1 MVAHKS
7 SRDVLSQLHEQHAQ
21 DKKNDRMETGSF
33 PVVRKKPK
41 RPVKDGSARMRLMT
55 SVLILIMC
63 ALLGYGYMIQIN
75 NADATYE
82 TLSEDE
88 LTRLISDDR
97 HTGAEPGA
105 AQVGADQSA
114 GIAQGRGEQDAGGG
128 AHRQT
133 ERGDQRHP
141 RRSFA
146 RDGQG
151 RVDQHLPRV
160 EDEDRR
166 GDDVQTHR
174 GTAQRRREV
183 MAINSV
189 RVVTKTYVSDT
200 DDGLECD
207 GVALSARIGS
217 WPSAIPRTSERRQ
230 YRGWRGFES
239 EGEVRRDGER
249 DVLGF
254 DYHQPNSQ
262 VNRQYVCKGCRIAF
276 MTDPIPS
283 AGETTIIGLPAI
295 QIPITTTGD
304 RPLTQED
311 IETIARLAPG
321 TALLISTRGAV
332 SGSRYLLDEDEVTV
346 GRDSRADIL
355 LDDSTV
361 SRSHAVFRRVG
372 DTFAVYDS
380 GSLNG
385 TYVNR
390 QRVDHQQ
397 LRNGDE
403 IMIGKFRLVFFTKSA
418 VIA

>member
-1 MVAHKS
+1 MEKS
-7 SRDVLSQLHEQHAQ
+7 SNRRFGVRTVAAIVAGLMVGGMCTAMTASAADDSAAGYSATAPVNLTRPATVPSMDGWTDGTGAWTLGEGTRVVSSDALAARAQSLASELTKFTDVDIKAA
-21 DKKNDRMETGSF
+21 TGSATGKDISLTLDASKKAELGDEGF
-33 PVVRKKPK
+33 KLNIGSKGLEVIGATDIGVFYGTRSVSQMLRQGQLTLPAGTVATKPK
-41 RPVKDGSARMRLMT
+41 YK
-55 SVLILIMC
+55 
-63 ALLGYGYMIQIN
+63 
-75 NADATYE
+75 
-82 TLSEDE
+82 
-88 LTRLISDDR
+88 
-97 HTGAEPGA
+97 
-105 AQVGADQSA
+105 
-114 GIAQGRGEQDAGGG
+114 
-128 AHRQT
+128 
-133 ERGDQRHP
+133 ERGATLCACQ
-141 RRSFA
+141 
-146 RDGQG
+146 
-151 RVDQHLPRV
+151 
-160 EDEDRR
+160 
-166 GDDVQTHR
+166 
-174 GTAQRRREV
+174 
-183 MAINSV
+183 I
-189 RVVTKTYVSDT
+189 
-200 DDGLECD
+200 
-207 GVALSARIGS
+207 
-217 WPSAIPRTSERRQ
+217 
-230 YRGWRGFES
+230 
-239 EGEVRRDGER
+239 
-249 DVLGF
+249 
-254 DYHQPNSQ
+254 
-262 VNRQYVCKGCRIAF
+262 
-276 MTDPIPS
+276 DPIPS

-372 DTFAVYDS
+372 DTFVVYDS

>member
-88 LTRLISDDR
+88 LTRLISE
-97 HTGAEPGA
+97 TGTQVQNLEQRKSELTNQLESLKAAANKTQEAERIAKQNEETNGILAGRLPATGKGVSISISQGSKTKIDAATMYKLIEELRNAGA
-105 AQVGADQSA
+105 
-114 GIAQGRGEQDAGGG
+114 
-128 AHRQT
+128 
-133 ERGDQRHP
+133 
-141 RRSFA
+141 
-146 RDGQG
+146 
-151 RVDQHLPRV
+151 
-160 EDEDRR
+160 
-166 GDDVQTHR
+166 
-174 GTAQRRREV
+174 EV

-207 GVALSARIGS
+207 GVALRAVSDPGHRRS
-217 WPSAIPRTSERRQ
+217 PEPSERRQ

>member
-1 MVAHKS
+1 
-7 SRDVLSQLHEQHAQ
+7 
-21 DKKNDRMETGSF
+21 
-33 PVVRKKPK
+33 
-41 RPVKDGSARMRLMT
+41 
-55 SVLILIMC
+55 
-63 ALLGYGYMIQIN
+63 
-75 NADATYE
+75 
-82 TLSEDE
+82 
-88 LTRLISDDR
+88 
-97 HTGAEPGA
+97 
-105 AQVGADQSA
+105 
-114 GIAQGRGEQDAGGG
+114 
-128 AHRQT
+128 
-133 ERGDQRHP
+133 
-141 RRSFA
+141 
-146 RDGQG
+146 
-151 RVDQHLPRV
+151 
-160 EDEDRR
+160 
-166 GDDVQTHR
+166 
-174 GTAQRRREV
+174 
-183 MAINSV
+183 
-189 RVVTKTYVSDT
+189 
-200 DDGLECD
+200 
-207 GVALSARIGS
+207 
-217 WPSAIPRTSERRQ
+217 
-230 YRGWRGFES
+230 
-239 EGEVRRDGER
+239 
-249 DVLGF
+249 
-254 DYHQPNSQ
+254 
-262 VNRQYVCKGCRIAF
+262 

-311 IETIARLAPG
+311 IETIAG

>member
-88 LTRLISDDR
+88 LTRLISE
-97 HTGAEPGA
+97 TGTQVQNLEQRKSELTNQLESLKAAANKTQEAERIAKQNEETNGILAGRLPATGKGVSISISQGSKTKIDAATMYKLIEELRNAGA
-105 AQVGADQSA
+105 
-114 GIAQGRGEQDAGGG
+114 
-128 AHRQT
+128 
-133 ERGDQRHP
+133 
-141 RRSFA
+141 
-146 RDGQG
+146 
-151 RVDQHLPRV
+151 
-160 EDEDRR
+160 
-166 GDDVQTHR
+166 
-174 GTAQRRREV
+174 EV

-207 GVALSARIGS
+207 GVAVSDPGHRRS
-217 WPSAIPRTSERRQ
+217 PEPSERRQ

-372 DTFAVYDS
+372 DTFVVYDS